1 MDFSLSE
8 DQSILADS
16 IGRFIESEY
25 DFENRQK
32 IAASDAGFS
41 ADMWRTFA
49 ELGITAVTF
58 AEEDGGLGGGPIE
71 LMLVMEQIGR
81 GLVVEPFLA
90 NTVLAGGILKQ
101 AANDEQKSTWLA
113 PLIGGE
119 LQAALAFAEPQGR
132 YNAANIATTAEFK
145 DGEFVVNG
153 RKNMVLN
160 GGAADLVI
168 VPARTSGG
176 QSETHGISLFAVAG
190 DTPGLT
196 RRGYPTVDGL
206 QAAEIDLENVAV
218 PADCLLGD
226 TDTGFAALQSTIDEA
241 TLAICAEAVGI
252 MQAMHDKTVEYT
264 KNRKQFGVPIGTFQ
278 ALQHRMVDTMIACEQ
293 SRSLLYWTVMLAK
306 ANDPSAS
313 RAISAL
319 KYQVGTAGV
328 HVAREAVQ
336 LHGGMGVTWEL
347 DIAHFFKRMTAIDL
361 TFGNADF
368 HLDRYAG
375 VPGT

>member
-1 MDFSLSE
+1 MDFSLNE

-25 DFENRQK
+25 DFEKRQK

-41 ADMWRTFA
+41 ADMWRSFA
-49 ELGITAVTF
+49 ELGITAITF

-90 NTVLAGGILKQ
+90 NIVLAGGILKR
-101 AANDEQKSTWLA
+101 AANDEQKTKWLA

-132 YNAANIATTAEFK
+132 YNVADIATTAAQK
-145 DGEFVVNG
+145 DGEFILNG

-168 VPARTSGG
+168 VPARTAGD
-176 QSETHGISLFAVAG
+176 QAETDGISLFAVA
-190 DTPGLT
+190 TSTRGLT
-196 RRGYPTVDGL
+196 LRGFPTVDGL
-206 QAAEIDLENVAV
+206 QAAEIDLEDVAV
-218 PADCLLGD
+218 PADCLLGEKD
-226 TDTGFAALQSTIDEA
+226 GGFAVLQRTLDEA

-293 SRSLLYWTVMLAK
+293 SRSLLYWTVMLA
-306 ANDPSAS
+306 NSDDPSAS
-313 RAISAL
+313 RAISAM

-368 HLDRYAG
+368 HLDRYAE
-375 VPGT
+375 VTGT